1 MACIN
6 PSGLTGTGS
15 QKAGFRLDNKSS
27 SKSQA
32 QVLFFFVTFCGF
44 LQSLTTKSEFLAK
57 LFTNQAE
64 EDHPSVFLRW
74 DARMLRRGC
83 SILAFTTVAEEAL
96 VFRNETPSYLETPTS
111 KN

>member
-6 PSGLTGTGS
+6 PSGLPGTGS

-64 EDHPSVFLRW
+64 EDSPPVFLSTGVM
-74 DARMLRRGC
+74 MLRRGC
-83 SILAFTTVAEEAL
+83 SIITFTTVAEEAF
-96 VFRNETPSYLETPTS
+96 VCCSPAC
-111 KN
+111 K